1 MQYKI
6 EGTPLPVLI
15 CDLQDG
21 ETIITESGGMSWMT
35 QNMKMETKGGGLGKA
50 LGRMF
55 SGESLF
61 LNHYTCMGGPGQISF
76 SSSMPGNII
85 PFEITPQAPIVL
97 QKRAFLAAQNSV
109 ELSIFFQKKLAGG
122 LFGGEGFIMQKLS
135 GNGTAF
141 AEMDGH
147 IVQYQLEPGQ
157 SLLVNTGY
165 LAAMDVSVKMEIEM
179 VKGAK
184 NVLFGGEGLFN
195 TKLTGPGRIWL
206 QSMPASALAAS
217 IMPYMAV
224 GKSS

>member
-15 CDLQDG
+15 CDLQAG
-21 ETIITESGGMSWMT
+21 ETMITESGGMSWMT
-35 QNMKMETKGGGLGKA
+35 TNMVMETKGGSLGKA

-61 LNHYTCMGGPGQISF
+61 LNHYTCTGGLGQISF

-85 PFEITPQAPIVL
+85 PFQITPETPIIL
-97 QKRAFLAAQNSV
+97 QKRAFLAAEQGV
-109 ELSIFFQKKLAGG
+109 ELSVFFQKKLAGG
-122 LFGGEGFIMQKLS
+122 IFGGEGFILQKLT

-157 SLLVNTGY
+157 SLLINTGY
-165 LAAMDVSVKMEIEM
+165 LAAMDASVNMEVEM

-184 NVLFGGEGLFN
+184 NIFFGGEGLFN
-195 TKLTGPGRIWL
+195 TKVTGPGRIWL
-206 QSMPASALAAS
+206 QSMPASSLAAS
-217 IMPYMAV
+217 LTPYLAV
-224 GKSS
+224 SKSS